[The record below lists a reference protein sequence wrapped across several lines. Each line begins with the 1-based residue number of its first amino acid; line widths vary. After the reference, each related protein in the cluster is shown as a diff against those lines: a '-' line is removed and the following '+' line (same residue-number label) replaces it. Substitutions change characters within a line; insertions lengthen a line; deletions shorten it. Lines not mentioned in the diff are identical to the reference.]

1 MTQTSQTET
10 NATQPAQAQPD
21 LTRYVVLLVDYA
33 DPDKHD
39 WSDFD
44 DAEQQAV
51 MEQHVAFARAMA
63 EHPTCTIVAGEA
75 LAGAEAATVFR
86 RTGDRTVLT
95 EGCYTESIEQIGG
108 LYLIDA
114 PDLDT
119 LVGLLELMPAYVM
132 EIRPTLDV

>member
-1 MTQTSQTET
+1 MPDT
-10 NATQPAQAQPD
+10 AQPDRD

-33 DPDKHD
+33 DPAKRG

-44 DAEQQAV
+44 EAEQREV
-51 MEQHVAFARAMA
+51 MAQHETFARAVTAHERVRM
-63 EHPTCTIVAGEA
+63 VAGEA
-75 LAGAEAATVFR
+75 LAGADDATVLR
-86 RTGDRTVLT
+86 RQGDRTILT
-95 EGCYTESIEQIGG
+95 EGCYAEAVEQIGG

-119 LVGLLELMPAYVM
+119 LVGLLELMPTYVM